1 MAISIKVNIEGQSL
15 VQLTQ
20 TMKSLR
26 SEQAALTTEG
36 TAAYEQ
42 FENQIN
48 EVNSALLTQIGEY
61 DTANKSVVT
70 LKQEFKALK
79 DLQAQAGSSEEMVKF
94 ASAAGQAND
103 KMKDVNE
110 QAAIFSGGSAFEQA
124 GTALGQVGDSL
135 MNLDFEGASEKAKTL
150 TEITSKMSFSGATA
164 GLKNLGTTFIQLG
177 KALLTNPIFLLA
189 VVIVAIGAAVMV
201 LMNKFGLLKPILDGI
216 KATIGFITDAF
227 AALTDAL
234 GLSNN
239 AEIKASK
246 EAKEA
251 SEERLSS
258 MKEELKM
265 SEEQFQKTANW
276 TEEEKVL
283 YEEATGQM
291 ILSAAELS
299 IFRIQT
305 AEQAAT
311 AAEDARQAAIA
322 EYGMDSEEYKASLK
336 EKEKAER
343 DLTTVRVNEE
353 LARYNTSRSIDDQL
367 KMLQAGAISSEKG
380 RAKAFLAIQ
389 QQEALAKL
397 DTAIQSQQN
406 LIDISSAPEE
416 AAIRA
421 QAEKDIAKLREAR
434 VLTIKAFNQ
443 KEKEIEVKAAES
455 SASIRKTSN
464 DNAQS
469 DLEKRIKE
477 ALDKLRGENQIALNT
492 KKEGSAEYLAE
503 LKAGLDR
510 ELAFVQNK
518 SKVLK
523 LTDTDLQLFKDNIN
537 KKKADA
543 QKTFDDQELA
553 AANKLAVDKAEV
565 GVQEAKN
572 FSDRKAAE
580 IELIRAN
587 LAVALQ
593 AVQAGTDA
601 EKLLIGEA
609 ANAEKEIRNEVL
621 QEAIKTTQAR
631 TDVEASIRETERSAA
646 EFDLER
652 FKGTQKEKIAAI
664 QEYQTLLIANLEEA
678 KNAELAALNAELAA
692 LEAKRL
698 AAGEGGPELTND
710 EVTRV
715 QQIGAEIASSEEG
728 FRQAKIIAEE
738 QTQLK
743 IDELRKASRDKAIE
757 DASAMAAGAAEALS
771 MISAIG
777 QSNLATQENQ
787 MNARHAQ
794 ELSNLEEGSEAYE
807 AAKKRQL
814 VEEEAFAKKK
824 FEIDKKQQIA
834 AAVIQGIQS
843 VLSAFSSG
851 SAIPVVGAVTGP
863 AFAALAAIAAAKN
876 IQAIKSTTY
885 QGGGGTPAAPSGGG
899 DISGAIGGAGGGN
912 DSAVPSFNLFGQ
924 GNNANTTNA
933 SSNVMGGNQTPF
945 VVKAVVVESDITNSQ
960 ANVARYNESATL

>member
-26 SEQAALTTEG
+26 TEQAALTTEG
-36 TAAYEQ
+36 TSAYEQ
-42 FENQIN
+42 FEQQIN
-48 EVNSALLTQIGEY
+48 DVNAALLTQIGEY

-150 TEITSKMSFSGATA
+150 TEITTKMSFSGATA

-189 VVIVAIGAAVMV
+189 VVIVAIGAAVMA

-305 AEQAAT
+305 AEQAAI

-322 EYGMDSEEYKASLK
+322 EYGEDSDEYKASLK

-343 DLTTVRVNEE
+343 DLTAVRVNEE

-397 DTAIQSQQN
+397 DTAIQNQQN

-421 QAEKDIAKLREAR
+421 QAEKDITKLRAAR

-455 SASIRKTSN
+455 SASVRKTSN

-477 ALDKLRGENQIALNT
+477 ALDKLKKENQLKLNDL
-492 KKEGSAEYLAE
+492 KEGSAEYLAE

-510 ELAFVQNK
+510 ELAFVK
-518 SKVLK
+518 SKSKGLK
-523 LTDTDLQLFKDNIN
+523 QDKLDVQLFEDDIN
-537 KKKADA
+537 KKKAAA

-553 AANKLAVDKAEV
+553 AANKLAVDKAELAIR
-565 GVQEAKN
+565 EAKT
-572 FSDRKAAE
+572 FAAQKAAE
-580 IELIRAN
+580 IELIKAN
-587 LAVALQ
+587 LAISLQ
-593 AVQAGTDA
+593 SVEADSDAKKILEADAATATAG
-601 EKLLIGEA
+601 
-609 ANAEKEIRNEVL
+609 IRAEVL
-621 QEAIKTTQAR
+621 EEAIKTTQAR
-631 TDVEASIRETERSAA
+631 TALEASIRETERSAA

-664 QEYQTLLIANLEEA
+664 QEYQTLLIANLEQA
-678 KNAELAALNAELAA
+678 KNEQLAALNAELAA
-692 LEAKRL
+692 LEAKRK

-715 QQIGAEIASSEEG
+715 QEIGAEIASSEEG

-777 QSNLATQENQ
+777 QSNLAIQENQ

-814 VEEEAFAKKK
+814 GEEEAFAKKK

-834 AAVIQGIQS
+834 AAVIQGIQA

-876 IQAIKSTTY
+876 IQAIKSTTF
-885 QGGGGTPAAPSGGG
+885 QGGGGAPAAPAAGGG
-899 DISGAIGGAGGGN
+899 GIPGVGGGGN

-933 SSNVMGGNQTPF
+933 SSNVMGGNQGAM
-945 VVKAVVVESDITNSQ
+945 VVKAIVVESDITNSQ
-960 ANVARYNESATL
+960 ANVARYKESATL

>member
-26 SEQAALTTEG
+26 TEQAALTTEG
-36 TAAYEQ
+36 TSAYEQ
-42 FENQIN
+42 FEQQIN
-48 EVNSALLTQIGEY
+48 DVNAALLTQIGEY

-150 TEITSKMSFSGATA
+150 TEITTKMSFSGATA

-189 VVIVAIGAAVMV
+189 VVIVAIGAAVMA

-305 AEQAAT
+305 AEQAAI

-322 EYGMDSEEYKASLK
+322 EYGEDSDEYKASLK

-343 DLTTVRVNEE
+343 DLTAVRVNEE

-421 QAEKDIAKLREAR
+421 QAEKDITKLRAAR
-434 VLTIKAFNQ
+434 VLTIKAFTQ
-443 KEKEIEVKAAES
+443 KEKEIEVRAAES
-455 SASIRKTSN
+455 AASVRRTSN

-469 DLEKRIKE
+469 DLEKRVKD
-477 ALDKLRGENQIALNT
+477 ALDTLRGKNQIELNKT
-492 KKEGSAEYLAE
+492 KEGSAAYLAE

-510 ELAFVQNK
+510 ELEFVKNK

-523 LTDTDLQLFKDNIN
+523 LSDTDLQLFKDDIN
-537 KKKADA
+537 KKKAAA

-553 AANKLAVDKAEV
+553 AANKLAVDKAELAIR
-565 GVQEAKN
+565 EAKT
-572 FSDRKAAE
+572 FAAQKAAE
-580 IELIRAN
+580 IELIKAN
-587 LAVALQ
+587 LAISLQ
-593 AVQAGTDA
+593 SVEADSDAKKILEADAATATAG
-601 EKLLIGEA
+601 
-609 ANAEKEIRNEVL
+609 IRAEVL
-621 QEAIKTTQAR
+621 EEAIKTTQAR
-631 TDVEASIRETERSAA
+631 TAVEASIRETERSAA

-664 QEYQTLLIANLEEA
+664 QEYQTLLIANLEQA
-678 KNAELAALNAELAA
+678 KNEQLAALNAELAA
-692 LEAKRL
+692 LEAKRK

-715 QQIGAEIASSEEG
+715 QEIGAEIASSEEG

-777 QSNLATQENQ
+777 QSNLAIQENQ

-814 VEEEAFAKKK
+814 GEEEAFAKKK

-834 AAVIQGIQS
+834 AAVIQGIQA

-876 IQAIKSTTY
+876 IQAIKSTTF
-885 QGGGGTPAAPSGGG
+885 QGGGGAPAAPAAGGG
-899 DISGAIGGAGGGN
+899 GIPGVGGGGN

-933 SSNVMGGNQTPF
+933 SSNVMGGNQGAM
-945 VVKAVVVESDITNSQ
+945 VVKAIVVESDITNSQ
-960 ANVARYNESATL
+960 ANVARYKESATL

>member
-26 SEQAALTTEG
+26 TEQAALTTEG
-36 TAAYEQ
+36 TSAYEQ
-42 FENQIN
+42 FEQQIN
-48 EVNSALLTQIGEY
+48 DVNAALLTQIGEY

-150 TEITSKMSFSGATA
+150 TEITTKMSFSGATA

-189 VVIVAIGAAVMV
+189 VVIVAIGAAVMA

-305 AEQAAT
+305 AEQAAI

-322 EYGMDSEEYKASLK
+322 EYGEDSDEYKASLK

-343 DLTTVRVNEE
+343 DLTAVRVNEE

-397 DTAIQSQQN
+397 DTAIQNQQN

-421 QAEKDIAKLREAR
+421 QAEKDITKLRAAR
-434 VLTIKAFNQ
+434 VLTIKAFTQ
-443 KEKEIEVKAAES
+443 KEKEIEVRAAES
-455 SASIRKTSN
+455 SASVRRTSN

-469 DLEKRIKE
+469 DLEKRVKD
-477 ALDKLRGENQIALNT
+477 ALDTLRGKNQIELNKT
-492 KKEGSAEYLAE
+492 KEGSAAYLAE

-510 ELAFVQNK
+510 ELEFVKNK

-523 LTDTDLQLFKDNIN
+523 LSDTDLQLFKDDIN
-537 KKKADA
+537 KKKAAA

-553 AANKLAVDKAEV
+553 AANKLAVDKAELAIR
-565 GVQEAKN
+565 EAKT
-572 FSDRKAAE
+572 FAAQKAAE
-580 IELIRAN
+580 IELIKAN
-587 LAVALQ
+587 LAISLQ
-593 AVQAGTDA
+593 SVEADSDAKKILEADAATATAG
-601 EKLLIGEA
+601 
-609 ANAEKEIRNEVL
+609 IRAEVL
-621 QEAIKTTQAR
+621 EEAIKTTQAR
-631 TDVEASIRETERSAA
+631 TAVEASIRETERSAA

-664 QEYQTLLIANLEEA
+664 QEYQTLLIANLEQA
-678 KNAELAALNAELAA
+678 KNEQLAALNAELAA
-692 LEAKRL
+692 LEAKRK

-715 QQIGAEIASSEEG
+715 QEIGAEIASSEEG

-777 QSNLATQENQ
+777 QSNLAIQENQ

-814 VEEEAFAKKK
+814 GEEEAFAKKK

-834 AAVIQGIQS
+834 AAVIQGIQA

-876 IQAIKSTTY
+876 IQAIKSTTF
-885 QGGGGTPAAPSGGG
+885 QGGGGAPAAPAAGGG
-899 DISGAIGGAGGGN
+899 GIPGVGGGGN

-933 SSNVMGGNQTPF
+933 SSNVMGGNQGAM
-945 VVKAVVVESDITNSQ
+945 VVKAIVVESDITNSQ
-960 ANVARYNESATL
+960 ANVARYKESATL

>member
-26 SEQAALTTEG
+26 TEQAALTTEG
-36 TAAYEQ
+36 TSAYEQ
-42 FENQIN
+42 FEQQIN
-48 EVNSALLTQIGEY
+48 DVNAALLTQIGEY

-150 TEITSKMSFSGATA
+150 TEITTKMSFSGATA

-189 VVIVAIGAAVMV
+189 VVIVAIGAAVMA

-305 AEQAAT
+305 AEQAAI

-322 EYGMDSEEYKASLK
+322 EYGEDSDEYKASLK

-343 DLTTVRVNEE
+343 DLTAVRVNEE

-397 DTAIQSQQN
+397 DTAIASQQS
-406 LIDISSAPEE
+406 LIDTSRAPEE

-421 QAEKDIAKLREAR
+421 QAEKDIAKLRAAR
-434 VLTIKAFNQ
+434 VLTIKAFTQ
-443 KEKEIEVKAAES
+443 KEKEIEVRAAES
-455 SASIRKTSN
+455 SASVRRTSN

-469 DLEKRIKE
+469 DLEKRVKD
-477 ALDKLRGENQIALNT
+477 ALDTLRGKNQIELNKT
-492 KKEGSAEYLAE
+492 KEGSAAYLAE

-510 ELAFVQNK
+510 ELEFVKNK

-523 LTDTDLQLFKDNIN
+523 LSDTDLQLFKDDIN
-537 KKKADA
+537 KKKAAA

-553 AANKLAVDKAEV
+553 AANKLAVDKAELAIR
-565 GVQEAKN
+565 EAKT
-572 FSDRKAAE
+572 FAAQKAAE
-580 IELIRAN
+580 IELIKAN
-587 LAVALQ
+587 LAISLQ
-593 AVQAGTDA
+593 SVEADSDAKKILEADAATATAG
-601 EKLLIGEA
+601 
-609 ANAEKEIRNEVL
+609 IRAEVL
-621 QEAIKTTQAR
+621 EEAIKTTQAR
-631 TDVEASIRETERSAA
+631 TAVEASIRETERSAA

-664 QEYQTLLIANLEEA
+664 QEYQTLLIANLEQA
-678 KNAELAALNAELAA
+678 KNEQLAALNAELAA
-692 LEAKRL
+692 LEAKRK

-715 QQIGAEIASSEEG
+715 QEIGAEIASSEEG

-777 QSNLATQENQ
+777 QSNLAIQENQ

-814 VEEEAFAKKK
+814 GEEEAFAKKK

-834 AAVIQGIQS
+834 AAVIQGIQA

-876 IQAIKSTTY
+876 IQAIKSTTF
-885 QGGGGTPAAPSGGG
+885 QGGGGAPAAP
-899 DISGAIGGAGGGN
+899 AAGGGGIPGVGGGGT

-933 SSNVMGGNQTPF
+933 SSNVMGGNQGAM
-945 VVKAVVVESDITNSQ
+945 VVKAIVVESDITNSQ
-960 ANVARYNESATL
+960 ANVARYKESATL

>member
-26 SEQAALTTEG
+26 TEQAALTTEG
-36 TAAYEQ
+36 TSAYEQ
-42 FENQIN
+42 FEQQIN
-48 EVNSALLTQIGEY
+48 DVNAALLTQIGEY

-150 TEITSKMSFSGATA
+150 TEITTKMSFSGATA

-189 VVIVAIGAAVMV
+189 VVIVAIGAAVMA

-216 KATIGFITDAF
+216 KAPIGFITDAF

-305 AEQAAT
+305 AEQAAI

-322 EYGMDSEEYKASLK
+322 EYGEDSDEYKASLK

-343 DLTTVRVNEE
+343 DLTAVRVNEE

-421 QAEKDIAKLREAR
+421 QAEKDITKLRAAR
-434 VLTIKAFNQ
+434 VLTIKAFTQ
-443 KEKEIEVKAAES
+443 KEKEIEVRAAES
-455 SASIRKTSN
+455 SASVRRTSN

-469 DLEKRIKE
+469 DLEKRVKD
-477 ALDKLRGENQIALNT
+477 ALDTLRGKNQIELNKT
-492 KKEGSAEYLAE
+492 KEGSAAYLAE

-510 ELAFVQNK
+510 ELEFVKNK

-523 LTDTDLQLFKDNIN
+523 LSDTDLQLFKDDIN
-537 KKKADA
+537 KKKAAA

-553 AANKLAVDKAEV
+553 AANKLAVDKAELAIR
-565 GVQEAKN
+565 EAKT
-572 FSDRKAAE
+572 FAAQKAAE
-580 IELIRAN
+580 IELIKAN
-587 LAVALQ
+587 LAISLQ
-593 AVQAGTDA
+593 SVEADSDAKKILEADAATATAG
-601 EKLLIGEA
+601 
-609 ANAEKEIRNEVL
+609 IRAEVL
-621 QEAIKTTQAR
+621 EEAIKTTQAR
-631 TDVEASIRETERSAA
+631 TALEASIRETERSAA

-664 QEYQTLLIANLEEA
+664 QEYQTLLIANLEQA
-678 KNAELAALNAELAA
+678 KNEQLAALNAELAA
-692 LEAKRL
+692 LEAKRK

-715 QQIGAEIASSEEG
+715 QEIGAEIASSEEG

-777 QSNLATQENQ
+777 QSNLAIQENQ

-814 VEEEAFAKKK
+814 GEEEAFAKKK

-834 AAVIQGIQS
+834 AAVIQGIQA

-876 IQAIKSTTY
+876 IQAIKSTTF
-885 QGGGGTPAAPSGGG
+885 QGGGGAPAAPAAGGG
-899 DISGAIGGAGGGN
+899 GIPGVGGGGN

-933 SSNVMGGNQTPF
+933 SSNVMGGNQGAM
-945 VVKAVVVESDITNSQ
+945 VVKAIVVESDITNSQ
-960 ANVARYNESATL
+960 ANVARYKESATL

>member
-26 SEQAALTTEG
+26 TEQAALTTEG
-36 TAAYEQ
+36 TSAYEQ
-42 FENQIN
+42 FEQQIN
-48 EVNSALLTQIGEY
+48 DVNAALLTQIGEY

-150 TEITSKMSFSGATA
+150 TEITTKMSFSGATA

-189 VVIVAIGAAVMV
+189 VVIVAIGAAVMA

-305 AEQAAT
+305 AEQAAI

-322 EYGMDSEEYKASLK
+322 EYGEDSDEYKASLK

-343 DLTTVRVNEE
+343 DLTAVRVNEE

-421 QAEKDIAKLREAR
+421 QAEKDITKLRAAR
-434 VLTIKAFNQ
+434 VLTIKAFTQ
-443 KEKEIEVKAAES
+443 KEKEIEVRAAES
-455 SASIRKTSN
+455 SASVRRTSN

-469 DLEKRIKE
+469 DLEKRVKD
-477 ALDKLRGENQIALNT
+477 ALDTLRGKNQIELNKT
-492 KKEGSAEYLAE
+492 KEGSAAYLAE

-510 ELAFVQNK
+510 ELEFVKNK

-523 LTDTDLQLFKDNIN
+523 LSDTDLQLFKDDIN
-537 KKKADA
+537 KKKAAA

-553 AANKLAVDKAEV
+553 AANKLAVDKAELAIR
-565 GVQEAKN
+565 EAKT
-572 FSDRKAAE
+572 FAAQKAAE
-580 IELIRAN
+580 IELIKAN
-587 LAVALQ
+587 LAISLQ
-593 AVQAGTDA
+593 SVEADSDAKKILEADAATATAG
-601 EKLLIGEA
+601 
-609 ANAEKEIRNEVL
+609 IRAEVL
-621 QEAIKTTQAR
+621 EEAIKTTQAR
-631 TDVEASIRETERSAA
+631 TAVEASIRETERSAA

-664 QEYQTLLIANLEEA
+664 QEYQTLLIANLEQA
-678 KNAELAALNAELAA
+678 KNEQLAALNAELAA
-692 LEAKRL
+692 LEAKRK

-715 QQIGAEIASSEEG
+715 QEIGAEIASSEEG

-777 QSNLATQENQ
+777 QSNLAIQENQ

-814 VEEEAFAKKK
+814 GEEEAFAKKK

-834 AAVIQGIQS
+834 AAVIQGIQA

-876 IQAIKSTTY
+876 IQAIKSTTF
-885 QGGGGTPAAPSGGG
+885 QGGGGAPAAP
-899 DISGAIGGAGGGN
+899 AAGGGGIPGVGGGGT

-933 SSNVMGGNQTPF
+933 SSNVMGGNQGAM
-945 VVKAVVVESDITNSQ
+945 VVKAIVVESDITNSQ
-960 ANVARYNESATL
+960 ANVARYKESATL